1 MRPKRS
7 GIGDEMP
14 SVLDSAA
21 IIALIPGEP
30 GAETVLAALTRPD
43 DTCLAHEVNLT
54 EVFYTRSRHVDE
66 QSARAEL
73 EYLIEDEG
81 LIPFASPDREF
92 LWEVGRLRARIT
104 SERLAASLA
113 DCFCIAT
120 ARHLGCAVLTSDRTE
135 FEPVAALGLCQVT
148 FIR

>member
-1 MRPKRS
+1 M
-7 GIGDEMP
+7 
-14 SVLDSAA
+14 L
-21 IIALIPGEP
+21 ALVQHEP
-30 GAETVLAALTRPD
+30 GAAVVDAALARAGN
-43 DTCLAHEVNLT
+43 TCYAHEVNLC
-54 EVFYTRSRHVDE
+54 EVCYQQTRMRGEDAAQE
-66 QSARAEL
+66 ALR
-73 EYLIEDEG
+73 YLLDDAG
-81 LIPFASPDREF
+81 VVPFVNPDREF

>member
-1 MRPKRS
+1 
-7 GIGDEMP
+7 MP
-14 SVLDSAA
+14 SALDSAA
-21 IIALIPGEP
+21 IIALILDEP
-30 GAETVLAALTRPD
+30 GAETVLAALTRPN

-73 EYLIEDEG
+73 EYLIEDVG
-81 LIPFASPDREF
+81 LTPFASPHREF

-113 DCFCIAT
+113 DCFCMAT
-120 ARHLGCAVLTSDRTE
+120 ARHLGCELLTADRIE
-135 FEPVAALGLCQVT
+135 FGPVAALGLCQMT